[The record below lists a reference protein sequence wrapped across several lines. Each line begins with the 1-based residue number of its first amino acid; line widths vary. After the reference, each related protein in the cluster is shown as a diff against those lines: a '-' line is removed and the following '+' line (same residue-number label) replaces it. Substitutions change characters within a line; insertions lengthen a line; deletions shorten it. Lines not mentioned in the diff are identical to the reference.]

1 MRETA
6 QQHIMRIG
14 KMVDENID
22 KGNKQMIIDIDV
34 GQLEGI
40 VRAWLKDTIESVH
53 YNASQNYVHP
63 EDDKD
68 YKKDIKAL
76 KRILHYIGED

>member
-1 MRETA
+1 
-6 QQHIMRIG
+6 
-14 KMVDENID
+14 MVEKSID
-22 KGNKQMIIDIDV
+22 KLKKQMIIDIDV

-40 VRAWLKDTIESVH
+40 VRARLKDTIETVH

>member
-6 QQHIMRIG
+6 KEHIRRIG
-14 KMVDENID
+14 KMVNESID
-22 KGNKQMIIDIDV
+22 KGKKQMIIDIDV